1 MNKIAKVTIGLMII
15 TIISKILG
23 FGRELVLGSIYGASI
38 YSDVYITSMN
48 IPILIFDLIG
58 MAIATTFI
66 PLYYENEEKFGT
78 NRAREFSS
86 NILNLVLVVS
96 LIISIICAICTEP
109 IVKLFAMGFKEEEF
123 KLTVQFTRIMLS
135 GGIFICT
142 KNLIT
147 SYLQAKESFLIPG
160 LSGIPFNII
169 IIISILSGFKYGVYT
184 LPIGTLIAMASQFI
198 FQYPFAIKK
207 GFKYK
212 FKINIK
218 DEYISQIIWLVL
230 PVFIGISVNQINA
243 MIDRTFA
250 STLMEGAVSS
260 LNYANKLN
268 LFVMGLFITTLTAV
282 IYPNLSKIYAE
293 DDKSTFSYLVSKY
306 VNIIIIL
313 VIPISVGAI
322 ILAQPIVKL
331 LFERGAFDSRATVM
345 TATSLAMYSIG
356 MVAYGLRDILSKVFY
371 SLKDTKTPMINGIV
385 TIIINILFNFILIR
399 KFGYQGLALGTSLS
413 SIVCIVILFMSL
425 KKKIIYFGQDKIIN
439 TSIKVVISSFI
450 MGLSVY
456 ILYYKILVEISEG
469 FIYEGISIFLSVGI
483 GIIVY
488 GIMNIILKIDESI
501 YILNKF
507 KNKINN

>member
-23 FGRELVLGSIYGASI
+23 FGRELVLGSVYGASI

-169 IIISILSGFKYGVYT
+169 IIISILSSFKYGVYT